1 MEVLIVLLLAILGAG
16 LIVAGVA
23 VIGGLGPALIAGG
36 ILSMLSAALLSRGVH
51 G

>member
-1 MEVLIVLLLAILGAG
+1 MEVLIVLLLALVGAG
-16 LIVAGVA
+16 LIVAGIA

-36 ILSMLSAALLSRGVH
+36 ITSVFGAALLSRGVH

>member
-1 MEVLIVLLLAILGAG
+1 MEVLIVLLLALVGAG
-16 LIVAGVA
+16 LLIAGVA

-36 ILSMLSAALLSRGVH
+36 AVSALGAVLLSRGVH

>member
-1 MEVLIVLLLAILGAG
+1 MEVLIVLLLALVGAG
-16 LIVAGVA
+16 LLIAGVA

-36 ILSMLSAALLSRGVH
+36 VVSALASAILSRGVD